1 MSLCRVTTGEIWTGW
16 IYLPLLHLYPF
27 YSREPFY
34 QINKFYFYYYSKG
47 IIKSIQTLVFKRT
60 VYTYMYRWGRYAI
73 QDTAP
78 TYMCSSWREQIYA
91 QVICKYV
98 FKHHTVCEWYQYL
111 IDNLFHCCNFMTS
124 HPFLKVLTRCVLNLT
139 DTGVSTMISY
149 FNNLSSFVWVW
160 FCDLALVFCL
170 CFT

>member
-1 MSLCRVTTGEIWTGW
+1 MQYKTPR
-16 IYLPLLHLYPF
+16 LPICAAAA
-27 YSREPFY
+27 E
-34 QINKFYFYYYSKG
+34 NK
-47 IIKSIQTLVFKRT
+47 
-60 VYTYMYRWGRYAI
+60 YMHRLFAN
-73 QDTAP
+73 
-78 TYMCSSWREQIYA
+78 MF
-91 QVICKYV
+91 

-111 IDNLFHCCNFMTS
+111 IYNLFHCCNFMTS
-124 HPFLKVLTRCVLNLT
+124 HPFLKVLTRRVLNLT